1 MNALW
6 VTPAVVLVA
15 VLVLRRLRPAW
26 YWMAFGVTFAAIR
39 VLVRYRSV
47 MDACGLTVPPSRW
60 RLALAR
66 MANRPVPEA
75 RSPRILRLRPTATGL
90 VLRLKLRPGQD
101 AFDFSA
107 SSDRLRHSFAL
118 HNVVSREIRSGVVE
132 LRMTGYDVLKRVR
145 MPPAEPEAEPDAALR
160 IPVALRE
167 DGEVHHRDYREVPHA
182 LNVGATK
189 SGKSVYQRTLVV
201 GLAPR
206 NVALVGIDCKNGVE
220 LSPLAARLT
229 ALADNPGEAAELLVA
244 LVAYMGRVYE
254 LIRAEQRISVGLP
267 DAEITADIWDLPA
280 HLRPVPVVLLVDEV
294 AELALAANKAEEARR
309 DQIVTNLVRLS
320 QLGRAAGIHLE
331 VCGQRFGSELGKGIT
346 MLRAQLTGR
355 TAHRVN
361 DETSA
366 NMAFGDIS
374 PDAVLAA
381 VQIDKDRPGTA
392 VAGDSSGGWSRIRA
406 PHTTLR
412 KAVDIC
418 NAHAHRTPEIPEL
431 APFRPQLP
439 ARVLVGEVH
448 PPKPAAASA
457 F

>member
-1 MNALW
+1 MSALW
-6 VTPAVVLVA
+6 LTPGVVLVA
-15 VLVLRRLRPAW
+15 VLLLRWLRPTW

-39 VLVRYRSV
+39 VLIRYRSV

-101 AFDFSA
+101 AYDFSA
-107 SSDRLRHSFAL
+107 SADRLRHSFAL

-132 LRMTGYDVLKRVR
+132 LRMTGYDILKRVR
-145 MPPAEPEAEPDAALR
+145 MPPAEPEPDVALR
-160 IPVALRE
+160 VAVALRE
-167 DGEVHHRDYREVPHA
+167 DGQVHHRDYRVPGPHA

-189 SGKSVYQRTLVV
+189 SGKSVYQRTLVT

-206 NVALVGIDCKNGVE
+206 NVVLVGIDCKNGVE
-220 LSPLAARLT
+220 LSPLAARFT
-229 ALADNPGEAAELLVA
+229 ALADNPGESAELLDA

-267 DAEITADIWDLPA
+267 DAEITADIWDLPV

-309 DQIVTNLVRLS
+309 DQIVTNLVRLA

-366 NMAFGDIS
+366 HMAFGDIS

-439 ARVLVGEVH
+439 ARVLVGEVQ
-448 PPKPAAASA
+448 PPKHAAASA

>member
-6 VTPAVVLVA
+6 VTLLVVLA
-15 VLVLRRLRPAW
+15 LALLLRWRWPTW
-26 YWMAFGVTFAAIR
+26 YWMTFGVTFAAIR
-39 VLVRYRSV
+39 VLIRYRSV
-47 MDACGLTVPPSRW
+47 MDACGLTVPPARW

-66 MANRPVPEA
+66 VANRPVPEA

-107 SSDRLRHSFAL
+107 SSDRLRHSFGL

-132 LRMTGYDVLKRVR
+132 LRMTGYDVLERVR
-145 MPPAEPEAEPDAALR
+145 MPRALPSEVLR
-160 IPVALRE
+160 VPVALRE
-167 DGEVHHRDYREVPHA
+167 DGEVHYRDYRQVPHA

-189 SGKSVYQRTLVV
+189 SGKSVYQRTLVA
-201 GLAPR
+201 GLAPQ

-220 LSPLAARLT
+220 LSPLAARFS
-229 ALADNPGEAAELLVA
+229 ALAENPADAAVLLSA
-244 LVAYMGRVYE
+244 LVQYMGRVYQV
-254 LIRAEQRISVGLP
+254 IRAEQRISVGLP

-280 HLRPVPVVLLVDEV
+280 HLRPVPVVVIVDEV
-294 AELALAANKAEEARR
+294 AELALAANKAEEVRR
-309 DQIVTNLVRLS
+309 DQIVTDLVRLA
-320 QLGRAAGIHLE
+320 QLGRAAGVHLE
-331 VCGQRFGSELGKGIT
+331 ICGQRFGSELGKGIT

-381 VQIDKDRPGTA
+381 VQIDRDRPGTA
-392 VAGDSSGGWSRIRA
+392 VAGDSSGGWSRVRA

-412 KAVDIC
+412 QAVDTC
-418 NAHAHRTPEIPEL
+418 NAHAHRTPSIPEL
-431 APFRPQLP
+431 DPFRPALP
-439 ARVLVGEVH
+439 PRVHVGKVQ
-448 PPKPAAASA
+448 PKATAAGA